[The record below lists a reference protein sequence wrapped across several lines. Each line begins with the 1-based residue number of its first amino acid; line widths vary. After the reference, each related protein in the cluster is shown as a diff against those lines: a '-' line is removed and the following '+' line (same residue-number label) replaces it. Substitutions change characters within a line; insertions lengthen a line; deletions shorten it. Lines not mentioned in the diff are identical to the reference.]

1 MKHLMTLTLIF
12 FAAILQSCDER
23 INPTQIVPAEVI
35 PPTKTEILTANSW
48 QYNEVTVKGGSVTK
62 VAFSRIANPP
72 IQLNSDFGKAA
83 VSYKANGSVEKN
95 INGGIEKKTW
105 KFLNNE
111 TQIETTSLDGKL
123 KLLYNIDL
131 LTKDNLNLTNVATKV
146 AYNDDAYWVGYVTNL
161 GFPSNITEFSN
172 IEKLI
177 PLK

>member
-1 MKHLMTLTLIF
+1 MKRLITLTLII

-23 INPTQIVPAEVI
+23 ITPAQNTPEEVI
-35 PPTKTEILTANSW
+35 PPTKTEILTANVW
-48 QYNEVTVKGGSVTK
+48 QYNEVMIKGGSVTK

-72 IQLNSDFGKAA
+72 IQLNSDFGKT
-83 VSYKANGSVEKN
+83 SITYKTDGSFEKN
-95 INGGIEKKTW
+95 VQGGIEKRKW

-123 KLLYNIDL
+123 KLVYNIDL
-131 LTKDNLNLTNVATKV
+131 LSKDNLNLTNVATKV
-146 AYNDDAYWVGYVTNL
+146 AYNDDAYWVVYVTNL

-172 IEKLI
+172 IEKMI